1 MDFNYSDEQKL
12 LIDSVER
19 FIQDDYDFDTRRA
32 IVKSEEGFRRDLWQQ
47 FGELGW
53 LAVPF
58 SEEDGGLGGS
68 PIETMII
75 MEAFGKGLVVEP
87 YLSTVVLAGGLLKAG
102 GTADQ
107 RASLLPELMAGS
119 LIVAVGY
126 AEPTSR
132 FNLADVSTK
141 AEPAGE
147 GFVLNG
153 RKSVVLHGPMAGKF
167 IVSARTAGGQRDAE
181 GITLFL
187 VDAGAAGVSRQDY
200 PTVDGLRA
208 SELVLNNVAVGP
220 EDVVGPVGGGFALLE
235 QVIDE
240 ATAAVCAEAVGAMEK
255 LHKTTLEY
263 ARTRVQFGQP
273 IGRFQVIQH
282 RLVDMYMAYEQAKS
296 MALMANLKLGASPAE
311 RRKAVSAAKV
321 QIGKSARFVGQQAV
335 QLHGGMGM
343 TDELNVGHYFKRL
356 TMIET
361 LFGNTDY
368 HLKRYA
374 AA

>member
-32 IVKSEEGFRRDLWQQ
+32 ILKSEDGFRRDLWQK

-58 SEEDGGLGGS
+58 SEEDGGLGGTAV
-68 PIETMII
+68 ETMII
-75 MEAFGKGLVVEP
+75 MECFGRGLVVEP
-87 YLSTVVLAGGLLKAG
+87 YLSTVVLAGGLLRHG
-102 GTADQ
+102 GTTGQ
-107 RASLLPELMAGS
+107 KETVLPELMAGT
-119 LIVAVGY
+119 LLAAVGY

-132 FNLADVSTK
+132 FNLADVSTT
-141 AEPAGE
+141 AEKTAG
-147 GFVLNG
+147 GWVLKG
-153 RKSVVLHGPMAGKF
+153 RKSVVLHGPMADKL
-167 IVSARTAGGQRDAE
+167 IVSARTSGGQRDQA

-187 VDAGAAGVSRQDY
+187 IDAGAAGVSRQDY

-208 SELVLNNVAVGP
+208 SEIILDGVSVGEADVVCAVG
-220 EDVVGPVGGGFALLE
+220 EGFALLDR
-235 QVIDE
+235 VIDE
-240 ATAAVCAEAVGAMEK
+240 ATAAICAEAVGAMET
-255 LHKTTLEY
+255 LHKATLEY

-296 MALMANLKLGASPAE
+296 MAIMANLKLDAAPEE
-311 RRKAVSAAKV
+311 RRRAVSAAKV
-321 QIGKSARFVGQQAV
+321 QIGKSARFIGQQAV

-361 LFGNTDY
+361 LFGNTDF

-374 AA
+374 A

>member
-19 FIQDDYDFDTRRA
+19 FIQDDYGFDTRRA
-32 IVKSEEGFRRDLWQQ
+32 ILKSEDGFRRDLWQK

-58 SEEDGGLGGS
+58 SEEDGGLGGTAV
-68 PIETMII
+68 ETMII
-75 MEAFGKGLVVEP
+75 MECFGRGLVVEP
-87 YLSTVVLAGGLLKAG
+87 YLSTVVLAGGLLRLGGNAG
-102 GTADQ
+102 QKETI
-107 RASLLPELMAGS
+107 LPELMAGT
-119 LIVAVGY
+119 LLAAVGY

-132 FNLADVSTK
+132 FNLADVSTT
-141 AEPAGE
+141 AEKTSG
-147 GFVLNG
+147 GWVLKG
-153 RKSVVLHGPMAGKF
+153 RKSVVLHGPMADKL
-167 IVSARTAGGQRDAE
+167 IVSARTSGGQRDQA
-181 GITLFL
+181 GITLF
-187 VDAGAAGVSRQDY
+187 VIDAGAAGVSRQDY

-208 SELVLNNVAVGP
+208 SEIILDGVAVG
-220 EDVVGPVGGGFALLE
+220 EADVVGAVGEGFALLDR
-235 QVIDE
+235 VIDE
-240 ATAAVCAEAVGAMEK
+240 ATAAICAEAVGAMET
-255 LHKTTLEY
+255 LHKATLEY

-296 MALMANLKLGASPAE
+296 MAIMANLKLDAAPEE
-311 RRKAVSAAKV
+311 RRRAVSAAKV
-321 QIGKSARFVGQQAV
+321 QIGKSARFIGQQAV

-361 LFGNTDY
+361 LFGNTDF

-374 AA
+374 A

>member
-32 IVKSEEGFRRDLWQQ
+32 ILKSDEGFRRDLWQK

-58 SEEDGGLGGS
+58 SEEDGGLGGTAV
-68 PIETMII
+68 ETMII
-75 MEAFGKGLVVEP
+75 MESFGKGLVVEP

-102 GTADQ
+102 GTPAQ
-107 RASLLPELMAGS
+107 RETILPELMAGNLIMS
-119 LIVAVGY
+119 LAYV
-126 AEPTSR
+126 EPTSR
-132 FNLADVSTK
+132 FNLADVST
-141 AEPAGE
+141 AVREADG
-147 GFVLNG
+147 GFVLKG
-153 RKSVVLHGPMAGKF
+153 RKSVVLHGPMADKF
-167 IVSARTAGGQRDAE
+167 IVTARTSGGQRDE
-181 GITLFL
+181 DGISLFI
-187 VDAGAAGVSRQDY
+187 VDAKAPGVTRQDY

-208 SELVLNNVAVGP
+208 SELVLDDVKVTAADAVGIIGKAYP
-220 EDVVGPVGGGFALLE
+220 LLE
-235 QVIDE
+235 KVVDE

-255 LHKTTLEY
+255 LHKTTLDY

-282 RLVDMYMAYEQAKS
+282 RLVDMYIAYEQAKS
-296 MALMANLKLGASPAE
+296 LAIMANLKLDAPREE
-311 RRKAVSAAKV
+311 RRRAISAAKV

-374 AA
+374 A

>member
-19 FIQDDYDFDTRRA
+19 FIQDDYGFDTRRA
-32 IVKSEEGFRRDLWQQ
+32 ILKSDEGFRRDLWQK

-58 SEEDGGLGGS
+58 AEEDGGLGGT
-68 PIETMII
+68 PVETMII
-75 MEAFGKGLVVEP
+75 MESFGRGLVVEP
-87 YLSTVVLAGGLLKAG
+87 YLSTVVLAGGLLRAG
-102 GTADQ
+102 GTPAQ
-107 RASLLPELMAGS
+107 RETVLPDLMAGG

-132 FNLADVSTK
+132 FNLADVSTT
-141 AEPAGE
+141 ATATG
-147 GFVLNG
+147 GGYVLKG
-153 RKSVVLHGPMAGKF
+153 RKSVVLHGPMADKV
-167 IVSARTAGGQRDAE
+167 IVSARTSGGQRDEA

-187 VDAGAAGVSRQDY
+187 VDAGAAGVTRQDY

-208 SELVLNNVAVGP
+208 SELVLDGVAVGA
-220 EDVVGPVGGGFALLE
+220 DAVVGEVGSGFLLLE
-235 QVIDE
+235 KAVDE
-240 ATAAVCAEAVGAMEK
+240 ATAAICAEAVGAMEV
-255 LHKTTLEY
+255 LHKATLEY

-282 RLVDMYMAYEQAKS
+282 RLVDMYIAYEQAKS
-296 MALMANLKLGASPAE
+296 LAIMANLKLDAPREE
-311 RRKAVSAAKV
+311 RRRAVSAAKV

-374 AA
+374 A

>member
-32 IVKSEEGFRRDLWQQ
+32 ILKSEEGFRRDLWQQ
-47 FGELGW
+47 FGDLGW

-58 SEEDGGLGGS
+58 AEEDGGLGGTS
-68 PIETMII
+68 VETMII

-87 YLSTVVLAGGLLKAG
+87 YLSTVVMAGGLLKAG
-102 GTADQ
+102 GTAAQ
-107 RASLLPELMAGS
+107 KEAVLPELMAGTM
-119 LIVAVGY
+119 IAAVGY

-132 FNLADVSTK
+132 FNLADVSTTATASGDGYTLK
-141 AEPAGE
+141 GH
-147 GFVLNG
+147 
-153 RKSVVLHGPMAGKF
+153 KSVVLHGPMADKL
-167 IVSARTAGGQRDAE
+167 IVSARTSGGRRDAD

-187 VDAGAAGVSRQDY
+187 IDAKAPGVSRQDY

-208 SELVLNNVAVGP
+208 SEVTLDGVSVSAG
-220 EDVVGPVGGGFALLE
+220 DVVGTVGGGLSLLE
-235 QVIDE
+235 KVVDE
-240 ATAAVCAEAVGAMEK
+240 AIAAVCAEAVGAMEV
-255 LHKTTLEY
+255 LYKTTIEY

-296 MALMANLKLGASPAE
+296 MAIMANLKLDADPAE
-311 RRKAVSAAKV
+311 RRRAVSAAKV
-321 QIGKSARFVGQQAV
+321 QIGKSGRFVGQQAV

-361 LFGNTDY
+361 LFGNTDF

-374 AA
+374 A

>member
-1 MDFNYSDEQKL
+1 MDFSYSDEQKL

-19 FIQDDYDFDTRRA
+19 FVLDDYDFDTRKA
-32 IVKSEEGFRRDLWQQ
+32 ILKSEDGFRRDLWQQ

-58 SEEDGGLGGS
+58 AEEDGGLGGS
-68 PIETMII
+68 AVETMII

-102 GTADQ
+102 GTPDQ
-107 RASLLPELMAGS
+107 KAAILPELMAGS
-119 LIVAVGY
+119 LLAAVGY

-141 AEPAGE
+141 AEKAGE
-147 GFVLNG
+147 GWKLSG
-153 RKSVVLHGPMAGKF
+153 HKSVVLHGPMADKL
-167 IVSARTAGGQRDAE
+167 IVSARTSGGQRDE
-181 GITLFL
+181 KGITLFL
-187 VDAGAAGVSRQDY
+187 IDAGAKGVTRRDY

-208 SELVLNNVAVGP
+208 SEVTLEGVEVGP
-220 EDVVGPVGGGFALLE
+220 GDVVGAVDGGFELLE
-235 QVIDE
+235 QVVDE
-240 ATAAVCAEAVGAMEK
+240 AIAAICAEAVGAMEK
-255 LHKTTLEY
+255 LYKTTIEY

-296 MALMANLKLGASPAE
+296 MALMANLKLTAPRDE
-311 RRKAVSAAKV
+311 RRKAISAAKV
-321 QIGKSARFVGQQAV
+321 QIGKSGRLVGQQAV
-335 QLHGGMGM
+335 QIHGGMGM

-356 TMIET
+356 TMIDT
-361 LFGNTDY
+361 LFGNVDH

-374 AA
+374 TL

>member
-19 FIQDDYDFDTRRA
+19 FVKDDYDFDTRRA
-32 IVKSEEGFRRDLWQQ
+32 IVKSEAGFRRDLWQQ

-58 SEEDGGLGGS
+58 SEEDGGLGGT
-68 PIETMII
+68 PVETMII
-75 MEAFGKGLVVEP
+75 MESFGKGLVVEP
-87 YLSTVVLAGGLLKAG
+87 YLSTVVMAGGLLKLG
-102 GTADQ
+102 GTAAQ
-107 RASLLPELMAGS
+107 KEAILPDLMAGS

-132 FNLADVSTK
+132 FNLADVSTT
-141 AEPAGE
+141 ATASGD
-147 GFVLNG
+147 GYVLKG
-153 RKSVVLHGPMAGKF
+153 HKSVVLHGPMADKL
-167 IVSARTAGGQRDAE
+167 IVSARTSGGQRDAE

-208 SELVLNNVAVGP
+208 SEVILDNVQVSAGDIVGP
-220 EDVVGPVGGGFALLE
+220 LGGGLALLD
-235 QVIDE
+235 QVVDE
-240 ATAAVCAEAVGAMEK
+240 AIAAICAEAVGAMEV
-255 LHKTTLEY
+255 LHKATLEY
-263 ARTRVQFGQP
+263 CRTRVQFGQP

-296 MALMANLKLGASPAE
+296 MAIMANLKLDAEPAE
-311 RRKAVSAAKV
+311 RRRAVSAAKV
-321 QIGKSARFVGQQAV
+321 QIGKSARLVGQQAV

-356 TMIET
+356 TMIEN
-361 LFGNTDY
+361 LFGNTDF

-374 AA
+374 A